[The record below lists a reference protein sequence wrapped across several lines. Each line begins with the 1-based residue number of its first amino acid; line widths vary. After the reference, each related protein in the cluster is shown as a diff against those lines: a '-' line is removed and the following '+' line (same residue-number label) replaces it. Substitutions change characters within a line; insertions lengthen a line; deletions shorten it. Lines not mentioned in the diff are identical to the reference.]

1 MALDYSIV
9 DGIIKTLISG
19 IDGDKKVTAE
29 NFSGKDLKQFIDYQD
44 VFWDGLVQFMQ
55 NEDVKM
61 GKYGL
66 KQADFLNEE
75 NAASVVE
82 FINDHADLIENFL
95 DNCLERKTEHWNKS
109 FDKLIETFNDMVVED
124 KQIGESIF
132 TINDIT
138 AANAGN
144 SFSGG
149 EWVKPWQNIGGY
161 DYAEVRGNDKSTEAL
176 NNPEFLQFTHRIF
189 DKFIRLLMPEYKRVV
204 QVEDLN
210 RNFWVIGQ
218 ILAAILE
225 FLFNDDN
232 PYKDVFDGILDE
244 IAQLWENLLYLW
256 IGFIA
261 ISQKKQV
268 EDVQFIVMRAPVDD
282 IRNFEKRDGAMLDM
296 TNFSFEQHSNLL
308 NSFKSKVDFLKD
320 IYTNSTIVVLLEI
333 PFYDGGFNDWHPAS
347 CFGLY
352 VYNRRVN
359 NVGNFLT
366 VMYTAKDFAVDTSEP
381 EWQCY
386 PIYCI
391 TSVYTHLN
399 PLQSNLIIACDV
411 QRPLIGPLTAF
422 EKIGKWYSIVTE
434 SHPDRTICAARIKYN
449 LSITF
454 SGKDITDL
462 RIAMDFYDVA
472 YDLFGAPS
480 SKIVTV
486 NFVLNDNEIVYDSH
500 QSYTLPQLSG
510 TVKVEKGVYWGEVLA
525 DFNQDEYGG
534 HGGQTR

>member
-29 NFSGKDLKQFIDYQD
+29 NFSGKDLKQFIDHQD

-95 DNCLERKTEHWNKS
+95 DDCLERKTEHWNKS

-144 SFSGG
+144 SFRGG
-149 EWVKPWQNIGGY
+149 EWVKPWQNVGGY
-161 DYAEVRGNDKSTEAL
+161 DYAEVRGNDKNREIL
-176 NNPEFLQFTHRIF
+176 DNPQFLQYTHRIF
-189 DKFIRLLMPEYKRVV
+189 DKFIRLLMPKYDRTLA
-204 QVEDLN
+204 VEDLN

-218 ILAAILE
+218 VLAAILE

-268 EDVQFIVMRAPVDD
+268 EDVQFIVMRAPADD
-282 IRNFEKRDGAMLDM
+282 IKNFEKRDGAMI
-296 TNFSFEQHSNLL
+296 TIENFISSPIPSLL

-333 PFYDGGFNDWHPAS
+333 PIYKAGYNDWHFAN

-352 VYNRRVN
+352 VYNRRVS

-386 PIYCI
+386 PITCI
-391 TSVYTHLN
+391 ASARTHYRSPN
-399 PLQSNLIIACDV
+399 SNLEIIDDQESLV
-411 QRPLIGPLTAF
+411 ENPPLTTF
-422 EKIGKWYSIVTE
+422 IKNGKEYSIITE
-434 SHPDRTICAARIKYN
+434 VRPDRTICAARTKYN

-462 RIAMDFYDVA
+462 GITMDFYDVA
-472 YDLFGAPS
+472 YELFGAAS
-480 SKIVTV
+480 SKVLTV
-486 NFVLNDNEIVYDSH
+486 NLVLDNNEMVYDSH

-510 TVKVEKGVYWGEVLA
+510 TVKVEKGIYWGEVLA
-525 DFNQDEYGG
+525 DFNQNI
-534 HGGQTR
+534 HFN

>member
-29 NFSGKDLKQFIDYQD
+29 NFSGKDLKQFIDHQD

-95 DNCLERKTEHWNKS
+95 DDCLERKTEHWNKS

-144 SFSGG
+144 NFSGG
-149 EWVKPWQNIGGY
+149 QWVKPWNNIN
-161 DYAEVRGNDKSTEAL
+161 DVSYAQIRGNDKNREIL
-176 NNPEFLQFTHRIF
+176 DNPQFLQYTHRIF
-189 DKFIRLLMPEYKRVV
+189 DKFIRLLMPKYDRTLA
-204 QVEDLN
+204 VEDLN

-218 ILAAILE
+218 VLAAILE

-282 IRNFEKRDGAMLDM
+282 IRNFEKRDGAMTHMINL
-296 TNFSFEQHSNLL
+296 TSSREIPSLL
-308 NSFKSKVDFLKD
+308 NSFKSKIDFLKD

-333 PFYDGGFNDWHPAS
+333 PFYDKGFNDWHFS
-347 CFGLY
+347 NCFGLY
-352 VYNRRVN
+352 VYNRRVS

-386 PIYCI
+386 PIY
-391 TSVYTHLN
+391 TPV
-399 PLQSNLIIACDV
+399 LILDSKLLFLSDGENSPFFV
-411 QRPLIGPLTAF
+411 PLTTF
-422 EKIGKWYSIVTE
+422 IKNGKKYSITE
-434 SHPDRTICAARIKYN
+434 AHPPRTICAARTKYN

-454 SGKDITDL
+454 SGKDIIDL
-462 RIAMDFYDVA
+462 GITMDFYDVA
-472 YDLFGAPS
+472 YDLFGAAS
-480 SKIVTV
+480 SKILTV
-486 NFVLNDNEIVYDSH
+486 NSVLDNNKIVYNSH

-510 TVKVEKGVYWGEVLA
+510 TVKVEKGVYWGEVLV
-525 DFNQDEYGG
+525 DFNQN
-534 HGGQTR
+534 

>member
-29 NFSGKDLKQFIDYQD
+29 NFSGKDLKQFIDHQD

-95 DNCLERKTEHWNKS
+95 DDCLERKTEHWNKS

-144 SFSGG
+144 SFRGG

-268 EDVQFIVMRAPVDD
+268 EDVQFIVMRAPIDD
-282 IRNFEKRDGAMLDM
+282 VRNFEKRDGAMLHV
-296 TNFSFEQHSNLL
+296 TSLTSLTQLLSLL
-308 NSFKSKVDFLKD
+308 NSFKSKIDFLKD

-333 PFYDGGFNDWHPAS
+333 PFYNKGLNDWHNRNY
-347 CFGLY
+347 FGLY

-366 VMYTAKDFAVDTSEP
+366 PMYTAKDFAVDTPEP

-386 PIYCI
+386 PMKIAA
-391 TSVYTHLN
+391 SVFTQTN
-399 PLQSNLIIACDV
+399 STQSLLIIGSDES
-411 QRPLIGPLTAF
+411 LDITPLTTF
-422 EKIGKWYSIVTE
+422 IKDGKEYSTIAVGR
-434 SHPDRTICAARIKYN
+434 PPRTICAARTKYN

-462 RIAMDFYDVA
+462 GITMDFYDVA
-472 YDLFGAPS
+472 YDLFGAAS
-480 SKIVTV
+480 SKILTV
-486 NFVLNDNEIVYDSH
+486 NSVLDNNEIIYDSH

-510 TVKVEKGVYWGEVLA
+510 AVKVEKGVYWGEVLA
-525 DFNQDEYGG
+525 DFNQYS
-534 HGGQTR
+534 

>member
-9 DGIIKTLISG
+9 DGIIRTLISG

-29 NFSGKDLKQFIDYQD
+29 NFSGKDLKQFIDHQD

-95 DNCLERKTEHWNKS
+95 DDCLERKTEHWNKS

-144 SFSGG
+144 SFRGG
-149 EWVKPWQNIGGY
+149 EWVKPWNNI
-161 DYAEVRGNDKSTEAL
+161 DDVSYAQIRGNDKNREIL
-176 NNPEFLQFTHRIF
+176 DNPEFLQFTHRIF
-189 DKFIRLLMPEYKRVV
+189 DKFIRLLMPKYDRTLA
-204 QVEDLN
+204 VEDLN

-218 ILAAILE
+218 VLAAILE

-268 EDVQFIVMRAPVDD
+268 EDVQFIVMRAPIDD
-282 IRNFEKRDGAMLDM
+282 IRNFEKRDGAMLSTGSID
-296 TNFSFEQHSNLL
+296 SFQQTSNLL
-308 NSFKSKVDFLKD
+308 NTFKSKIDFLKD

-333 PFYDGGFNDWHPAS
+333 PTYNEGFNDWHFAN
-347 CFGLY
+347 CYGLY

-366 VMYTAKDFAVDTSEP
+366 VMYTAKDFAVDTPEP
-381 EWQCY
+381 EWQYY
-386 PIYCI
+386 PIQCAAAI
-391 TSVYTHLN
+391 NTSWGLLMIDFNGHE
-399 PLQSNLIIACDV
+399 PLDK
-411 QRPLIGPLTAF
+411 PLTGF
-422 EKIGKWYSIVTE
+422 IKNGKEYSIITPG
-434 SHPDRTICAARIKYN
+434 SHPPRVICAARTKYN

-454 SGKDITDL
+454 SGKDITNL
-462 RIAMDFYDVA
+462 GITMDFHDVA
-472 YDLFGAPS
+472 YDLFSAAS
-480 SKIVTV
+480 SKVLTV
-486 NFVLNDNEIVYDSH
+486 NLVLDNNKMVYDSH

-525 DFNQDEYGG
+525 DFNQYS
-534 HGGQTR
+534 

>member
-9 DGIIKTLISG
+9 DGIIRTLISG

-29 NFSGKDLKQFIDYQD
+29 NFSGKDLKQFIDHQD

-95 DNCLERKTEHWNKS
+95 DDCLERKTEHWNKS

-149 EWVKPWQNIGGY
+149 EWVKPWQNINGY

-268 EDVQFIVMRAPVDD
+268 EDVQFIVMRAPADD
-282 IRNFEKRDGAMLDM
+282 IRNFEKRDGAMLHIASLSSPQQPINM
-296 TNFSFEQHSNLL
+296 L
-308 NSFKSKVDFLKD
+308 NSFKSKIDFLKD

-333 PFYDGGFNDWHPAS
+333 PFCEKGLNDWHSAS

-352 VYNRRVN
+352 VYNRRVS

-386 PIYCI
+386 PVQCNAFVSTPSQSYLVI
-391 TSVYTHLN
+391 TSFSGDEPIT
-399 PLQSNLIIACDV
+399 
-411 QRPLIGPLTAF
+411 RPLTTF
-422 EKIGKWYSIVTE
+422 EKIGKVYSIPGN
-434 SHPDRTICAARIKYN
+434 HPVRTICAARTKYN

-462 RIAMDFYDVA
+462 GITMDFYDVA
-472 YDLFGAPS
+472 YDLFGAAS
-480 SKIVTV
+480 SKILTV
-486 NFVLNDNEIVYDSH
+486 NSVLDNNEIVYDSH
-500 QSYTLPQLSG
+500 QGYTLPQLSG
-510 TVKVEKGVYWGEVLA
+510 TVKVEKGIYWGEVLA
-525 DFNQDEYGG
+525 DFNQN
-534 HGGQTR
+534 

>member
-9 DGIIKTLISG
+9 DGIIRTLISG

-29 NFSGKDLKQFIDYQD
+29 NFSGKDLKQFIDHQD

-95 DNCLERKTEHWNKS
+95 DDCLERKTEHWNKS

-144 SFSGG
+144 SFRGG
-149 EWVKPWQNIGGY
+149 EWVKPWQNINGY

-189 DKFIRLLMPEYKRVV
+189 DKFIKLLMPEYKRVV

-268 EDVQFIVMRAPVDD
+268 EDVQFIVMRAPADD
-282 IRNFEKRDGAMLDM
+282 IRNFEKRDGAMTHMINLV
-296 TNFSFEQHSNLL
+296 SSREIPSLL
-308 NSFKSKVDFLKD
+308 NSFKSKIDFLKD

-333 PFYDGGFNDWHPAS
+333 PFYKVGLNDWHCAN

-366 VMYTAKDFAVDTSEP
+366 VMYTAKDFAVNTSEP

-386 PIYCI
+386 PIYDTAYI
-391 TSVYTHLN
+391 MDNQLMFS
-399 PLQSNLIIACDV
+399 LIDEASQFTKSLVTFI
-411 QRPLIGPLTAF
+411 
-422 EKIGKWYSIVTE
+422 KNGKEYSIVTE
-434 SHPDRTICAARIKYN
+434 SYPDRTICAARTKYN

-454 SGKDITDL
+454 SGKDITNL
-462 RIAMDFYDVA
+462 GITMDFYDVA
-472 YDLFGAPS
+472 YDLFDAAS
-480 SKIVTV
+480 SKVLTV
-486 NFVLNDNEIVYDSH
+486 NLVLDNNEIVYDSH

-525 DFNQDEYGG
+525 DFNQYS
-534 HGGQTR
+534 

>member
-1 MALDYSIV
+1 MALDYSII

-29 NFSGKDLKQFIDYQD
+29 NFSGKDLKQFIDHQD

-95 DNCLERKTEHWNKS
+95 DDCLERKTEHWNKS

-144 SFSGG
+144 DFSGG
-149 EWVKPWQNIGGY
+149 QWVKPWNNI
-161 DYAEVRGNDKSTEAL
+161 DDVSYAQIRGNDKNREIL
-176 NNPEFLQFTHRIF
+176 DNPQFLQYTHRIF
-189 DKFIRLLMPEYKRVV
+189 DKFIRLLMPKYDRTLA
-204 QVEDLN
+204 VEDLN

-268 EDVQFIVMRAPVDD
+268 EDVQFIVMRAPADD
-282 IRNFEKRDGAMLDM
+282 IRNFEKRDGAMLHAGD
-296 TNFSFEQHSNLL
+296 FDSFQQFSNLL
-308 NSFKSKVDFLKD
+308 NSFKSRVDFLKD

-333 PFYDGGFNDWHPAS
+333 PNYKAGYNDWHFAN

-352 VYNRRVN
+352 VYNRRVS

-366 VMYTAKDFAVDTSEP
+366 VMYTAKDFAVNTSEP

-386 PIYCI
+386 PIKCI
-391 TSVYTHLN
+391 AQANTSYHSSKSKLEISDGYELVIEN
-399 PLQSNLIIACDV
+399 PLTTFIKN
-411 QRPLIGPLTAF
+411 
-422 EKIGKWYSIVTE
+422 GKEYSIITE
-434 SHPDRTICAARIKYN
+434 PHPDRTICAARTKYN

-462 RIAMDFYDVA
+462 GITMDFHDVA
-472 YDLFGAPS
+472 QDLFGAAS
-480 SKIVTV
+480 SKVLTV
-486 NFVLNDNEIVYDSH
+486 NLVLDNNEIVYDSH

-525 DFNQDEYGG
+525 DFNQYS
-534 HGGQTR
+534 

>member
-1 MALDYSIV
+1 MALDYSII

-29 NFSGKDLKQFIDYQD
+29 NFSGKDLKQFIDHQD

-55 NEDVKM
+55 NEDEKM

-95 DNCLERKTEHWNKS
+95 DDCLERKTEHWNKS
-109 FDKLIETFNDMVVED
+109 FDKLIETYNDMVVED

-144 SFSGG
+144 DFSGG
-149 EWVKPWQNIGGY
+149 QWVKPWNNI
-161 DYAEVRGNDKSTEAL
+161 DDVSYAQIRGNDKNREIL
-176 NNPEFLQFTHRIF
+176 DNPQFLQYTHRIF
-189 DKFIRLLMPEYKRVV
+189 DKFIRLLMPKYDRTLA
-204 QVEDLN
+204 VEDLN

-218 ILAAILE
+218 VLAAILE
-225 FLFNDDN
+225 FLFNEDN

-256 IGFIA
+256 IGFIV

-268 EDVQFIVMRAPVDD
+268 EDVQFIVMRAPADD
-282 IRNFEKRDGAMLDM
+282 IRNFEKRDGAAIQIESISSYQQL
-296 TNFSFEQHSNLL
+296 SALL
-308 NSFKSKVDFLKD
+308 NSFKSKIDFLKD

-333 PFYDGGFNDWHPAS
+333 PCYKVGLNDWHFANA
-347 CFGLY
+347 FGLY

-366 VMYTAKDFAVDTSEP
+366 VMYTAEDFAVDTPEP
-381 EWQCY
+381 EWQYY
-386 PIYCI
+386 PIQ
-391 TSVYTHLN
+391 YTAIVSASWGGMIIDNDHESLGN
-399 PLQSNLIIACDV
+399 PLTTFIKN
-411 QRPLIGPLTAF
+411 
-422 EKIGKWYSIVTE
+422 GKEYSIITE
-434 SHPDRTICAARIKYN
+434 PYPDRAICAARTKYN

-462 RIAMDFYDVA
+462 GITMDFYDVA

-480 SKIVTV
+480 SKVLTV
-486 NFVLNDNEIVYDSH
+486 NSVLDNNEIVYDSY

-525 DFNQDEYGG
+525 DFNQYNQFE
-534 HGGQTR
+534 R

>member
-1 MALDYSIV
+1 MALDYSII

-29 NFSGKDLKQFIDYQD
+29 NFSGKDLKQFIDHQD

-95 DNCLERKTEHWNKS
+95 DDCLERKTEHWNKS
-109 FDKLIETFNDMVVED
+109 FDKLIETYNDMVVED

-144 SFSGG
+144 DFSGG
-149 EWVKPWQNIGGY
+149 QWVKPWNNIN
-161 DYAEVRGNDKSTEAL
+161 DVSYAQIRGNDKNREIL
-176 NNPEFLQFTHRIF
+176 DNPQFLQYTHRIF
-189 DKFIRLLMPEYKRVV
+189 DKFIRLLMPKYDRTLA
-204 QVEDLN
+204 VEDLN

-218 ILAAILE
+218 VLAAILE

-268 EDVQFIVMRAPVDD
+268 EDVQFIVMRAPADD
-282 IRNFEKRDGAMLDM
+282 IRNFEKRDGAMLH
-296 TNFSFEQHSNLL
+296 TTSFSYTQLPDLL

-320 IYTNSTIVVLLEI
+320 IYINSTIVVLLEI
-333 PFYDGGFNDWHPAS
+333 PFYDKGYNDWHCTS

-352 VYNRRVN
+352 VYNRRVS

-366 VMYTAKDFAVDTSEP
+366 VMYTAKDFAVNTSEP

-386 PIYCI
+386 PIRCAAGAI
-391 TSVYTHLN
+391 T
-399 PLQSNLIIACDV
+399 
-411 QRPLIGPLTAF
+411 RPNSSESKLVIDSDNYILEPLTTF
-422 EKIGKWYSIVTE
+422 IKNGKEYSIITE
-434 SHPDRTICAARIKYN
+434 NNPPRTICAARTKYN

-462 RIAMDFYDVA
+462 GITMDFYDVA
-472 YDLFGAPS
+472 QGLFGAPS
-480 SKIVTV
+480 SKVLTV
-486 NFVLNDNEIVYDSH
+486 NLVLDNNEIVYDSH

-525 DFNQDEYGG
+525 DFNQYS
-534 HGGQTR
+534 

>member
-9 DGIIKTLISG
+9 DGIIRTLISG

-29 NFSGKDLKQFIDYQD
+29 NFSGKDLKQFIDHQD

-75 NAASVVE
+75 NAASIVE

-95 DNCLERKTEHWNKS
+95 DDCLERKTEHWNKS

-144 SFSGG
+144 SFRGG
-149 EWVKPWQNIGGY
+149 EWVKPWNNI
-161 DYAEVRGNDKSTEAL
+161 DDVSYAQIRGNDKNKEIL
-176 NNPEFLQFTHRIF
+176 DNPEFLQFTHRIF
-189 DKFIRLLMPEYKRVV
+189 DKFIRLLMPKYDRTLA
-204 QVEDLN
+204 VEDLN

-261 ISQKKQV
+261 ISQKKQI

-282 IRNFEKRDGAMLDM
+282 IRNFEKRDGAMLPITDCV
-296 TNFSFEQHSNLL
+296 SSQQIPSLL
-308 NSFKSKVDFLKD
+308 NSFKSKIDFLKD

-333 PFYDGGFNDWHPAS
+333 PFYDKGFNDWHFVN
-347 CFGLY
+347 CYGLY
-352 VYNRRVN
+352 VYNRRVS

-366 VMYTAKDFAVDTSEP
+366 VMYTAKDFAVDTHEP

-386 PIYCI
+386 PMYDAAYIR
-391 TSVYTHLN
+391 
-399 PLQSNLIIACDV
+399 SNQLMFSPPDEAP
-411 QRPLIGPLTAF
+411 QFTKSLTAF
-422 EKIGKWYSIVTE
+422 IKNGKEYSIAE
-434 SHPDRTICAARIKYN
+434 AHPDRTICAARTKYN

-462 RIAMDFYDVA
+462 GITMDFHDVA
-472 YDLFGAPS
+472 YDLFGATS
-480 SKIVTV
+480 SKVLTV
-486 NFVLNDNEIVYDSH
+486 NLVLDNNKMVYDSH

-525 DFNQDEYGG
+525 DFNQYS
-534 HGGQTR
+534 

>member
-9 DGIIKTLISG
+9 DGIIRTLISG

-29 NFSGKDLKQFIDYQD
+29 NFSGKDLKQFIDHQD
-44 VFWDGLVQFMQ
+44 VFWDGLVQFLQ

-95 DNCLERKTEHWNKS
+95 DDCLERKTEHWNKS

-132 TINDIT
+132 TINDVT

-144 SFSGG
+144 SFRGG

-161 DYAEVRGNDKSTEAL
+161 DYAEIRGNDKSTEAL

-282 IRNFEKRDGAMLDM
+282 VRNFEKRDGSMIHITSALS
-296 TNFSFEQHSNLL
+296 FSQLSNLL

-333 PFYDGGFNDWHPAS
+333 PFYNKGFNDWHGDSA
-347 CFGLY
+347 FGLY
-352 VYNRRVN
+352 VYNRRVS

-366 VMYTAKDFAVDTSEP
+366 VMYTAKDFAVDTPEP

-386 PIYCI
+386 PIQYLAEAS
-391 TSVYTHLN
+391 TRPNSS
-399 PLQSNLIIACDV
+399 QSLFGVVLSDYNVLTA
-411 QRPLIGPLTAF
+411 PLTTF
-422 EKIGKWYSIVTE
+422 IKNGKEYSIVTE
-434 SHPDRTICAARIKYN
+434 SHPRRTICAARTKYN

-462 RIAMDFYDVA
+462 GITMDFYDVA
-472 YDLFGAPS
+472 YDLFGAAS
-480 SKIVTV
+480 SKILTV
-486 NFVLNDNEIVYDSH
+486 NSVLDNDEIVYDSH

-510 TVKVEKGVYWGEVLA
+510 AVKVEKGIYWGEVLT
-525 DFNQDEYGG
+525 DFNQN
-534 HGGQTR
+534 

>member
-1 MALDYSIV
+1 MALDYSII

-29 NFSGKDLKQFIDYQD
+29 NFSGKDLKQFIDHQD

-95 DNCLERKTEHWNKS
+95 DDCLERKTEHWNKS
-109 FDKLIETFNDMVVED
+109 FDKLIETYNDMVVED

-132 TINDIT
+132 TINNIT

-144 SFSGG
+144 DFSGG
-149 EWVKPWQNIGGY
+149 QWVKPWNNIDDVSY
-161 DYAEVRGNDKSTEAL
+161 SQIRGNDKNREIL
-176 NNPEFLQFTHRIF
+176 DNPQFLQYTHRIF
-189 DKFIRLLMPEYKRVV
+189 DKFIRLLMPKYDRTLA
-204 QVEDLN
+204 VEDLN

-218 ILAAILE
+218 VLAAILE

-268 EDVQFIVMRAPVDD
+268 EDVQFIVMRAPADD
-282 IRNFEKRDGAMLDM
+282 IRNFEKRDGAMLHITDCD
-296 TNFSFEQHSNLL
+296 SSQEVPNLL
-308 NSFKSKVDFLKD
+308 NSFKSKIDFLKD

-333 PFYDGGFNDWHPAS
+333 PFYNKGFNDWHFS
-347 CFGLY
+347 NSYGLY

-366 VMYTAKDFAVDTSEP
+366 VMYTAKDFAVDTPEP

-386 PIYCI
+386 PIYDTAYI
-391 TSVYTHLN
+391 LN
-399 PLQSNLIIACDV
+399 NELNFSPCDENP
-411 QRPLIGPLTAF
+411 QFTKPLTTF
-422 EKIGKWYSIVTE
+422 IKNGKEYSIIPAGA
-434 SHPDRTICAARIKYN
+434 HPDRAICAARTKYN

-462 RIAMDFYDVA
+462 GITMDFYDVA
-472 YDLFGAPS
+472 QDLFGAPS
-480 SKIVTV
+480 SKVLTV
-486 NFVLNDNEIVYDSH
+486 NLVLDNNEIVYDSH

-525 DFNQDEYGG
+525 DFNQYS
-534 HGGQTR
+534 

>member
-29 NFSGKDLKQFIDYQD
+29 NFSGKDLKQFIDHQD

-95 DNCLERKTEHWNKS
+95 DDCLERKTEHWNKS

-144 SFSGG
+144 DFSGG
-149 EWVKPWQNIGGY
+149 QWVKPWQNIGGY

-282 IRNFEKRDGAMLDM
+282 IRNFEKRDGAMLH
-296 TNFSFEQHSNLL
+296 TSNLTSLQEIPNLL
-308 NSFKSKVDFLKD
+308 NSFKSKIDFLKD

-333 PFYDGGFNDWHPAS
+333 PFYNKGFNGWHFS
-347 CFGLY
+347 NCFGLY
-352 VYNRRVN
+352 VYNRRVS

-386 PIYCI
+386 PIY
-391 TSVYTHLN
+391 TPV
-399 PLQSNLIIACDV
+399 LILDSKLLFLSDGENSPFFV
-411 QRPLIGPLTAF
+411 PLTTF
-422 EKIGKWYSIVTE
+422 IKNGKEYSITE
-434 SHPDRTICAARIKYN
+434 PHPDRTICAARTKYN

-462 RIAMDFYDVA
+462 GITMDFYDVA
-472 YDLFGAPS
+472 YDLFGAAS
-480 SKIVTV
+480 SKVLTV
-486 NFVLNDNEIVYDSH
+486 NFVLDNNKIVYDSH

-525 DFNQDEYGG
+525 DFNQYS
-534 HGGQTR
+534 

>member
-29 NFSGKDLKQFIDYQD
+29 NFSGKDLKQFIDHQD

-95 DNCLERKTEHWNKS
+95 DDCLKRKTEHWNKS

-144 SFSGG
+144 SFRGG

-232 PYKDVFDGILDE
+232 PYKDVFNGILDE

-268 EDVQFIVMRAPVDD
+268 EDVQFIVMRAPADD
-282 IRNFEKRDGAMLDM
+282 VRNFEKRDEVILGMNDITSLAQ
-296 TNFSFEQHSNLL
+296 FSSLL
-308 NSFKSKVDFLKD
+308 NFFKSKIDFLKD
-320 IYTNSTIVVLLEI
+320 IYTNSTIVVLLEV
-333 PFYDGGFNDWHPAS
+333 PFNDGGFNDWYS
-347 CFGLY
+347 TRGFGLY
-352 VYNRRVN
+352 VYNRRVS

-366 VMYTAKDFAVDTSEP
+366 PMYTAKDFAVDTSEP
-381 EWQCY
+381 EWQYY
-386 PIYCI
+386 PIYCFPEA
-391 TSVYTHLN
+391 YTY
-399 PLQSNLIIACDV
+399 PRRLQSDLMIGFGD
-411 QRPLIGPLTAF
+411 QGEPLIGPLTTF
-422 EKIGKWYSIVTE
+422 IKNGKEYSIITE
-434 SHPDRTICAARIKYN
+434 PHPDRTICAARTKYN

-462 RIAMDFYDVA
+462 GITMDFYDVA
-472 YDLFGAPS
+472 YDLFGAAS
-480 SKIVTV
+480 SKVLTV
-486 NFVLNDNEIVYDSH
+486 NLVLDNNKIVYDSH

-510 TVKVEKGVYWGEVLA
+510 AVKVEKGIYWGEVLA
-525 DFNQDEYGG
+525 DFNQN
-534 HGGQTR
+534 

>member
-29 NFSGKDLKQFIDYQD
+29 NFSGKDLKQFIDHQD

-95 DNCLERKTEHWNKS
+95 DDCLERKTEHWNKS

-144 SFSGG
+144 SFRGG
-149 EWVKPWQNIGGY
+149 EWVKPWNNI
-161 DYAEVRGNDKSTEAL
+161 DDVSYAQIRGNDKNREIL
-176 NNPEFLQFTHRIF
+176 DNPEFLQFTHRIF
-189 DKFIRLLMPEYKRVV
+189 DKFIKLLMPKYDRTLA
-204 QVEDLN
+204 VEDLN

-218 ILAAILE
+218 VLAAILE

-282 IRNFEKRDGAMLDM
+282 IRNFEKRDGAMLHV
-296 TNFSFEQHSNLL
+296 TSLTSFTQLPDLL
-308 NSFKSKVDFLKD
+308 NSFKSKIDFLKD

-333 PFYDGGFNDWHPAS
+333 PSYNKGLNDWHFAS

-352 VYNRRVN
+352 VYNRRVS

-366 VMYTAKDFAVDTSEP
+366 VMYTAKDFAVDTPEP

-386 PIYCI
+386 PIQSLA
-391 TSVYTHLN
+391 SVN
-399 PLQSNLIIACDV
+399 SFQSELIIECNNHESFTK
-411 QRPLIGPLTAF
+411 PLTTF
-422 EKIGKWYSIVTE
+422 IKNGKEYSIITE
-434 SHPDRTICAARIKYN
+434 AHPDRTICAARTKYN

-462 RIAMDFYDVA
+462 GITMDFYDVA
-472 YDLFGAPS
+472 YDLFGAAS
-480 SKIVTV
+480 SKVLTV
-486 NFVLNDNEIVYDSH
+486 NLVLDNNKMVYDSH

-525 DFNQDEYGG
+525 DFNQYS
-534 HGGQTR
+534 

>member
-29 NFSGKDLKQFIDYQD
+29 NFSGKDLKQFIDHQD

-95 DNCLERKTEHWNKS
+95 DDCLERKTEHWNKS

-144 SFSGG
+144 SFRGG

-282 IRNFEKRDGAMLDM
+282 VRNFEKRDGAMLHVTDL
-296 TNFSFEQHSNLL
+296 TSFTQLPDLL
-308 NSFKSKVDFLKD
+308 NSFKSKIDFLKD

-333 PFYDGGFNDWHPAS
+333 PAYNKGLNDWHFAS

-352 VYNRRVN
+352 VYNRRVSN
-359 NVGNFLT
+359 IGNFLT

-386 PIYCI
+386 PIQSLA
-391 TSVYTHLN
+391 SVN
-399 PLQSNLIIACDV
+399 SFQSELIIECNNHES
-411 QRPLIGPLTAF
+411 LTKSLTTF
-422 EKIGKWYSIVTE
+422 IKNGKEYSIVTE
-434 SHPDRTICAARIKYN
+434 SHPDRTICAARTKYN

-462 RIAMDFYDVA
+462 GITMDFYDVA
-472 YDLFGAPS
+472 YDLFGAAS
-480 SKIVTV
+480 SKVLTV
-486 NFVLNDNEIVYDSH
+486 NLVLDNNKIVYDSH

-510 TVKVEKGVYWGEVLA
+510 AVKVEKGIYWGEVLT
-525 DFNQDEYGG
+525 DFNQN
-534 HGGQTR
+534 

>member
-9 DGIIKTLISG
+9 DGIIRTLISG

-29 NFSGKDLKQFIDYQD
+29 NFSGKDLKQFIDHQD

-95 DNCLERKTEHWNKS
+95 DDCLERKTEHWNKS

-144 SFSGG
+144 SFRGG
-149 EWVKPWQNIGGY
+149 EWVKPWNNI
-161 DYAEVRGNDKSTEAL
+161 DDVSYAQIRGNDKNREIL
-176 NNPEFLQFTHRIF
+176 DNPQFLQYTHRIF
-189 DKFIRLLMPEYKRVV
+189 DKFIRLLMPEYNRTLA
-204 QVEDLN
+204 VEDLN

-218 ILAAILE
+218 VLAAILE

-282 IRNFEKRDGAMLDM
+282 IRNFEKRDGAMISTEGFTSSQIL
-296 TNFSFEQHSNLL
+296 SLL
-308 NSFKSKVDFLKD
+308 NSFKSKIDFLKD

-333 PFYDGGFNDWHPAS
+333 PFYNKGLNDWHQAN

-352 VYNRRVN
+352 VYNRRVS

-366 VMYTAKDFAVDTSEP
+366 VMYTAKDFAVDTPEP

-386 PIYCI
+386 PMYD
-391 TSVYTHLN
+391 TAY
-399 PLQSNLIIACDV
+399 IIDSKLLFFPDEEN
-411 QRPLIGPLTAF
+411 QPLITPLTAF
-422 EKIGKWYSIVTE
+422 IKNGKEYSIITE
-434 SHPDRTICAARIKYN
+434 PHPDRTICAARTKHN

-462 RIAMDFYDVA
+462 GITMDFYDVA
-472 YDLFGAPS
+472 YDLFDTPS
-480 SKIVTV
+480 SKVLTV
-486 NFVLNDNEIVYDSH
+486 NLVLDNNKMVYDSH

-510 TVKVEKGVYWGEVLA
+510 TVKVEKGVYWGEVLV
-525 DFNQDEYGG
+525 DFNQYS
-534 HGGQTR
+534 

>member
-29 NFSGKDLKQFIDYQD
+29 NFSGKDLKQFIDHQD

-95 DNCLERKTEHWNKS
+95 DDCLERKTEHWNKS

-282 IRNFEKRDGAMLDM
+282 VRNFEKRDGAMRHVTDLM
-296 TNFSFEQHSNLL
+296 SPQQIPNLINF
-308 NSFKSKVDFLKD
+308 FKSKVDFLKD

-333 PFYDGGFNDWHPAS
+333 PLYRQGFNDWHFAS
-347 CFGLY
+347 CLGLY

-366 VMYTAKDFAVDTSEP
+366 PTYTAKDFAVDIPEP

-386 PIYCI
+386 PIQAI
-391 TSVYTHLN
+391 TQASTQPGSSKSKVG
-399 PLQSNLIIACDV
+399 IAFYNEYKV
-411 QRPLIGPLTAF
+411 LAEPLTTF
-422 EKIGKWYSIVTE
+422 IKNGKEYSIVTDYY
-434 SHPDRTICAARIKYN
+434 PDRTICAARTKYN

-462 RIAMDFYDVA
+462 GITMDFYDVA
-472 YDLFGAPS
+472 YDLFGAAS
-480 SKIVTV
+480 SKVLTV
-486 NFVLNDNEIVYDSH
+486 NLVLDNNEMVYDSH

-510 TVKVEKGVYWGEVLA
+510 AVKVEKGIYWGEVLA
-525 DFNQDEYGG
+525 DFNQN
-534 HGGQTR
+534 